1 MSWIDQLKDAIP
13 DYAKDTRLNIDAVLK
28 RSTLDSVEAEC
39 VALAATFATGNTKLW
54 TWIQS
59 QISDTVEST
68 AAITA
73 ASLMSMNN
81 VWYPFVEMTEDAA
94 LKGLPAQLRMNAI
107 ASHGGTTRARF
118 ESYSLAAS
126 IVGKCHF
133 CVRAHYD
140 TLKKEGYTVE
150 QLRDIGRI
158 ASVMTA
164 ASRVMV
170 NQLSTFYTHR
180 RYYVCSPGYA
190 TFQKET
196 KMKSVI
202 ATLIAAFAVTSAFA
216 ADAKKEEKKDAPKA
230 EAKKDEKKAEA
241 KK

>member
-1 MSWIDQLKDAIP
+1 MQWVDQLKETIP
-13 DYAKDTRLNIDAVLK
+13 DYAKDTRLNIDAVIK
-28 RSTLDSVEAEC
+28 RSTLDPVEAEC
-39 VALAATFATGNTKLW
+39 LALAAAFATGNTKLW

-59 QISDTVEST
+59 QIADVTEST
-68 AAITA
+68 AAVTA

-81 VWYPFVEMTEDAA
+81 VWYPYVEMAADTA

-107 ASHGGTTRARF
+107 ATHGGTTKARF

-158 ASVMTA
+158 AAVITA
-164 ASRVMV
+164 VSRVLV
-170 NQLSTFYTHR
+170 N
-180 RYYVCSPGYA
+180 
-190 TFQKET
+190 
-196 KMKSVI
+196 
-202 ATLIAAFAVTSAFA
+202 
-216 ADAKKEEKKDAPKA
+216 
-230 EAKKDEKKAEA
+230 
-241 KK
+241 

>member
-1 MSWIDQLKDAIP
+1 MQWVDQLKEAIP
-13 DYAKDTRLNIDAVLK
+13 DYAKDTRLNIDAVIK
-28 RSTLDSVEAEC
+28 RSTLDPVEAEC
-39 VALAATFATGNTKLW
+39 LALAAAFATGNTKLW

-59 QISDTVEST
+59 QIADVTEST
-68 AAITA
+68 AAVTA

-81 VWYPFVEMTEDAA
+81 VWYPFVEMAADTA

-107 ASHGGTTRARF
+107 ATHGGTTKARF

-158 ASVMTA
+158 AAVITA
-164 ASRVMV
+164 ASRVLV
-170 NQLSTFYTHR
+170 N
-180 RYYVCSPGYA
+180 
-190 TFQKET
+190 
-196 KMKSVI
+196 
-202 ATLIAAFAVTSAFA
+202 
-216 ADAKKEEKKDAPKA
+216 
-230 EAKKDEKKAEA
+230 
-241 KK
+241 

>member
-1 MSWIDQLKDAIP
+1 MQWVDQLKETIP
-13 DYAKDTRLNIDAVLK
+13 DYAKDTRLNIDAVIK
-28 RSTLDSVEAEC
+28 RSTLDPAEAES
-39 VALAATFATGNTKLW
+39 VALAAAFATGNTKLW

-59 QISDTVEST
+59 QIADVTEST
-68 AAITA
+68 AAVTA

-81 VWYPFVEMTEDAA
+81 VWYPYVEMAADTA

-107 ASHGGTTRARF
+107 ATHGGTTKARF

-158 ASVMTA
+158 AAVITA
-164 ASRVMV
+164 VSRVLV
-170 NQLSTFYTHR
+170 N
-180 RYYVCSPGYA
+180 
-190 TFQKET
+190 
-196 KMKSVI
+196 
-202 ATLIAAFAVTSAFA
+202 
-216 ADAKKEEKKDAPKA
+216 
-230 EAKKDEKKAEA
+230 
-241 KK
+241 